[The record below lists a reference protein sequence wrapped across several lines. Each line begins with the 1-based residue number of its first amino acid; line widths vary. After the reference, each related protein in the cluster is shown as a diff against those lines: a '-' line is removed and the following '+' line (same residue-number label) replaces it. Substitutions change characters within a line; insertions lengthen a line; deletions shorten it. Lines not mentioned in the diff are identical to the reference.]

1 MDQCTNISG
10 FAALPVLERAAREP
24 VPETLPELADD
35 VLVAAVREGDEGAF
49 EMLFER
55 HRRAVTR
62 LAYRFFYRREQV
74 EDIVQESFASAYF
87 ALSTYRGGQER
98 SFIAWLTRIT
108 VRTCYDALRR
118 AKRTE
123 SSLSELT
130 VEETELVSNKLRGA
144 GQLVAHQLG
153 LLYGQLAQR
162 TLSPFRP
169 PQCIVASSNSYSR
182 QPRDERSL
190 LPASISA
197 QREISARETLL
208 NDVFDLLATIE
219 ESISETRYC
228 ASMTLKQHFKSTFVS
243 FSHGSYENV
252 ICQLRK
258 CLGDR
263 LARRAL
269 QHRERSKT

>member
-10 FAALPVLERAAREP
+10 FAALPALERKAQEP
-24 VPETLPELADD
+24 APEPADD
-35 VLVAAVREGDEGAF
+35 VLVAAVRDGDEGAF

-87 ALSTYRGGQER
+87 ALGNYRGGQER

-130 VEETELVSNKLRGA
+130 VEETEVVSNKLRGA
-144 GQLVAHQLG
+144 GPSAEIESAAISRDLASK
-153 LLYGQLAQR
+153 LLQR
-162 TLSPFRP
+162 LEPEDRM
-169 PQCIVASSNSYSR
+169 V
-182 QPRDERSL
+182 L
-190 LPASISA
+190 
-197 QREISARETLL
+197 TLL
-208 NDVFDLLATIE
+208 SVADFSVAEAAEATGW
-219 ESISETRYC
+219 T
-228 ASMTLKQHFKSTFVS
+228 VS
-243 FSHGSYENV
+243 KVKMRAHRA
-252 ICQLRK
+252 RK
-258 CLGDR
+258 
-263 LARRAL
+263 AL
-269 QHRERSKT
+269 QKVLHRYV